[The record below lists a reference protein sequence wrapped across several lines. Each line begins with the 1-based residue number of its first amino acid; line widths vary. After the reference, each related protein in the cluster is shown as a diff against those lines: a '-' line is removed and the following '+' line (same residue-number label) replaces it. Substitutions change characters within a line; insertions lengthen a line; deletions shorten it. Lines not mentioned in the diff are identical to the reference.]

1 MWGIQGLSVRSCN
14 VLKST
19 NVGSDTELLD
29 AARSMTEKEFDA
41 ELLKIDSCGRKSLN
55 EIKDYCLR
63 LEPTLWGHGWQEQ
76 MQEALKTTLVSDCD
90 WRMENIIKLL
100 VAEVTRLRKI
110 VDGR

>member
-1 MWGIQGLSVRSCN
+1 MWDIQGLSVRSCN

-41 ELLKIDSCGRKSLN
+41 ELLKIDMCGRKSLN

-63 LEPTLWGHGWQEQ
+63 LEPSLWGKNW
-76 MQEALKTTLVSDCD
+76 LKDITDAVSVLDGPYIAPH
-90 WRMENIIKLL
+90 MEKVVRLL
-100 VAEVTRLRKI
+100 VDEVIRLRTI
-110 VDGR
+110 IDGR